1 MQAQSKRSEE
11 DEAFEAFNI
20 AKGGKATQW
29 RHFVEVCCVSLCMCV
44 VVGEAQWFVSMMC
57 HGQTWRLDERAC
69 TVCAWM
75 TQWSTLRS
83 EIVYVLHSGD
93 GTLTSLGNGT
103 VGETCVPG
111 VQWQCKPLLA
121 HTTVAA

>member
-1 MQAQSKRSEE
+1 MR
-11 DEAFEAFNI
+11 
-20 AKGGKATQW
+20 
-29 RHFVEVCCVSLCMCV
+29 V
-44 VVGEAQWFVSMMC
+44 VVGEAQWFVWMMC

-83 EIVYVLHSGD
+83 EIESELHSGD

-103 VGETCVPG
+103 VGETCVRG
-111 VQWQCKPLLA
+111 VLSQCKPRLA
-121 HTTVAA
+121 HNTVAASPPQLWRAVARR